1 LRISRRTSQTTSLL
15 IGGLALSLVAS
26 GCAGSAQDQE
36 NEAADGMIAQL
47 TFPAEVDATVGGLGN
62 YNPYSPTPLT
72 AVWLYEPLIVRNNLT
87 CEETPWLATGATWD
101 GGDKLTLDIRE
112 GVTWS
117 DGEEFTADDVAF
129 TLNLQKEFPGM
140 DKAGLWNDTFGAPAS
155 SVTADGSQVVI
166 EFEGN
171 AAAKYDGI
179 IGTKILPEHVY
190 SEVEDPTT
198 YVDKEP
204 VGTGPFEVESYNGR
218 RLTLAR
224 RDDYW
229 QADKIKV
236 EKIVHEGIFDSS
248 QAALKLENGEIDA
261 YYGDIPNPQ
270 KTVVDKDP
278 ENTGFFYAPA
288 GTTVLTGNLEQEP
301 WSDPEFREAVSYGM
315 DKESMSQKGIYGIM
329 EPASQTGLKLPAME
343 DLLPEEYAGA
353 DTVLPYDPDKAA
365 EMLDAAGYE
374 EGPDGKRT
382 MPDGSP
388 LSVDFSV
395 QAGFIDYEAI
405 AEVVADNLNALGVDT
420 KVTASA
426 PESVDEE
433 KKQGSFNTVLEYLHG
448 GCELARNLGSKL
460 NSKQFPTEQDIFP
473 NVGRYSDPATDDAI
487 AQLSGATSREEQKPY
502 LGELV
507 DVMMTEFPVTSLIY
521 APSRTIY
528 RTDNAEGWPT
538 EDNPYAS
545 GADDRLLVMTRLTP
559 PS

>member
-1 LRISRRTSQTTSLL
+1 LRISRRMSHTTSLL
-15 IGGLALSLVAS
+15 VGGLALSLVAT

-36 NEAADGMIAQL
+36 GEAADGMIAQL

-117 DGEEFTADDVAF
+117 DGEDFTAEDVAF
-129 TLNLQKEFPGM
+129 TMNLQKDFPGM
-140 DKAGLWNDTFGAPAS
+140 DKAGLWNDTFGAPAK
-155 SVTADGSQVVI
+155 SVTADGNQVVI

-179 IGTKILPEHVY
+179 ISTKILPEHVY
-190 SEVEDPTT
+190 SQVEDPTT
-198 YVDKEP
+198 YVDKDP

-229 QADKIKV
+229 QAEKIKV
-236 EKIVHEGIFDSS
+236 EKIVQEGIFDSS

-261 YYGDIPNPQ
+261 YYGDIPNPE
-270 KTVVDKDP
+270 KTLVEKDP
-278 ENTGFFYAPA
+278 ENNHYFYSPA
-288 GTTVLTGNLEQEP
+288 GTTVLTGNLTQEP
-301 WSDPEFREAVSYGM
+301 WNDPKFREAISYGM
-315 DKESMSQKGIYGIM
+315 DKESMSDKGIYGIM
-329 EPASQTGLKLPAME
+329 APASQTGLKLPAME
-343 DLLPEEYAGA
+343 DLLPEQYAGA

-365 EMLDAAGYE
+365 QMLDAACYE
-374 EGPDGKRT
+374 EGADGKRT

-405 AEVVADNLNALGVDT
+405 AEVIADNLNDLGVDT

-426 PESVDEE
+426 PESVDEQ
-433 KKQGSFNTVLEYLHG
+433 KKTGDFNAVLEYLHG

-473 NVGRYSDPATDDAI
+473 NVGRYSDPATDEAI
-487 AQLSGATSREEQKPY
+487 QGLSGATDREEQKPY

-507 DVMMTEFPVTSLIY
+507 DVMMTEFPVTALIY

-528 RTDNAEGWPT
+528 RTENAEGWPT
-538 EDNPYAS
+538 EDNAYAS
-545 GADDRLLVMTRLTP
+545 GADDRLLVMTNLTP

>member
-1 LRISRRTSQTTSLL
+1 LRISRRTSHTTSLL
-15 IGGLALSLVAS
+15 VGGLALSLVAT

-117 DGEEFTADDVAF
+117 DGEDFTAEDVAF
-129 TLNLQKEFPGM
+129 TMNLQKEFPGM
-140 DKAGLWNDTFGAPAS
+140 DKAGLWNDTFGAPAK
-155 SVTADGSQVVI
+155 SVTADGNQVVI

-179 IGTKILPEHVY
+179 ISTKILPEHVY

-236 EKIVHEGIFDSS
+236 EKIVQEGIYDSS

-261 YYGDIPNPQ
+261 YYGDIPNPE
-270 KTVVDKDP
+270 KTLVEKDP
-278 ENTGFFYAPA
+278 ENNHYFYSPA
-288 GTTVLTGNLEQEP
+288 GTTVLTGNLTEEP
-301 WSDPEFREAVSYGM
+301 WSDPKFREAISYGM
-315 DKESMSQKGIYGIM
+315 DKESMSDKGIYGIM
-329 EPASQTGLKLPAME
+329 APASQTGLKLPAME
-343 DLLPEEYAGA
+343 DLLPEQYAGA

-374 EGPDGKRT
+374 EGADGKRT

-405 AEVVADNLNALGVDT
+405 AEVVADNLNDLGVDT

-426 PESVDEE
+426 PESVDEQ
-433 KKQGSFNTVLEYLHG
+433 KKTGDFNVVLEYLHG

-473 NVGRYSDPATDDAI
+473 NVGRYSDPATDEAI
-487 AQLSGATSREEQKPY
+487 QGLSGATDREEQKPY

-507 DVMMTEFPVTSLIY
+507 DVMMTEYPVTALIY

-528 RTDNAEGWPT
+528 RTENAEGWPT
-538 EDNPYAS
+538 EDNAYAS
-545 GADDRLLVMTRLTP
+545 GADDRLLVMTNLTP

>member
-1 LRISRRTSQTTSLL
+1 MRISRRTSQTTSLL
-15 IGGLALSLVAS
+15 VGGLALSLVAT
-26 GCAGSAQDQE
+26 GCAGSAKDQE
-36 NEAADGMIAQL
+36 DQAADGMIAQL

-87 CEETPWLATGATWD
+87 CEETPWLATDATWD

-112 GVTWS
+112 GVKWS
-117 DGEEFTADDVAF
+117 DGEDFAADDVAF

-140 DKAGLWNDTFGAPAS
+140 DKSGLWNDTFGAPAK
-155 SVTADGSQVVI
+155 SVTADGNQVVI

-179 IGTKILPEHVY
+179 ISTKILPEHVY
-190 SEVEDPTT
+190 ADVDDPTT

-236 EKIVHEGIFDSS
+236 EKIVQEGIFDSS
-248 QAALKLENGEIDA
+248 QAALKLETGEIDA

-270 KTVVDKDP
+270 RTVVDKDP
-278 ENTGFFYAPA
+278 DNTGFFYAPA
-288 GTTVLTGNLEQEP
+288 GTTVLTGNLTEEP
-301 WSDPEFREAVSYGM
+301 WSDPKFREAISYGM
-315 DKESMSQKGIYGIM
+315 DKESMSEKGIYGIM

-374 EGPDGKRT
+374 EGADGKRT

-405 AEVVADNLNALGVDT
+405 AEVVADDLNDLGVDT

-426 PESVDEE
+426 PESVDEQ
-433 KKQGSFNTVLEYLHG
+433 KKTGDFNAVLEYLHG

-507 DVMMTEFPVTSLIY
+507 DVMMTEYPVTSLIY

-528 RTDNAEGWPT
+528 RTDHAEGWPT

-545 GADDRLLVMTRLTP
+545 GADDRLLVMTHLVP